1 MALRSLAML
10 KRWDRLEGKDG
21 ILYREMR
28 DPVSKVKRLWLVLL
42 GSLRD
47 RALEGVHDLVG
58 HQGQARTLHLAWQRF
73 FWPSM
78 ERDVK
83 EYIRSFERSRLLSL
97 R

>member
-1 MALRSLAML
+1 
-10 KRWDRLEGKDG
+10 
-21 ILYREMR
+21 MR
-28 DPVSKVKRLWLVLL
+28 DLVSKVKRLQLVLL

-58 HQGQARTLHLAWQRF
+58 HQGQARTLHLARQRF

-83 EYIRSFERSRLLSL
+83 EYVRSFERSRLPSL